1 MHLARQTKRV
11 HIPDAKPML
20 NLEPKARAAAQH
32 NSSMQTPPAHDPDP
46 DLIPPPVDIP
56 VRPPTRR
63 RVLLWLTVI
72 FVVSLIA
79 VGVTVYFERLSIVER
94 VFRGA
99 LAERGLDAELEV
111 ERLDLNGLVLRDVTL
126 REKGKTVLTADRIV
140 AGYEFREA
148 LDGTIKSLRVERGV
162 VSIGL
167 DEEFRIVDG
176 WLQPSGE
183 GGPPVLPYEG
193 VELVDSEVDLDTPFG
208 EFDIEVEGRVEA
220 IETFDLDLRLR
231 PTTFARDDLR
241 VDISGPIHAVRNG
254 DRVDINARLALP
266 SVGYEEMSAADGSLQ
281 LKGALAAE
289 SRVFEGELDAA
300 FAEGSAFDGEFAR
313 LALDLDGEFDAR
325 EFRYSGP
332 ANVQL
337 ASFASERISA
347 TAVELA
353 SQNLSLSRDG
363 LAGQG
368 TLTASALSGFDA
380 EATEAT
386 IDFDVPTPGRLA
398 GQADIAVARVE
409 LTPARARSFAE
420 SLSLQRVLSASPV
433 ARDFS
438 AGLTDEV
445 RRTLLGGAL
454 AASLDLDFADARRVT
469 LREPATWQGARNVT
483 VRPTLNE
490 DNETEPTY
498 IFYPDAEQLELRLA
512 ASLSGPRGLRVDDM
526 LFEAASPDG
535 LQIAGVERFNAR
547 LRTSAWEAQT
557 PDGRTTTLPPL
568 DVRVDSTPART
579 VLQGGLTFTGDIPG
593 GYVEGLATSG
603 TLTLTPGGRLRVA
616 YRTEAP
622 LNFMR
627 LTTPTGARVE
637 DFTATLLPS
646 DGPVFTGDAEDG
658 ALNARLADAR
668 FAYAFELEDGTPER
682 FSITAARID
691 AEGQLRGSVQDWAV
705 NLTEAD
711 LRSDTF
717 IGEGTTASAPDVAL
731 TARLEQD
738 APLRFTLDTE
748 ALEASTVLASVRAM
762 PVSAAGTLEDF
773 QADFGPGRVRSANPS
788 VPVTTVEGTALFR
801 DGQWVGETTA
811 RVRLSETLAS
821 EPLDVQFQFRDGS
834 GVADIAFEDLRF
846 DPDGGLQPQDYV
858 PALRG
863 KISRVSGT
871 VDGAFTVR
879 FGVGQPLDGTG
890 YIETAN
896 LNLGTAPGPVDGL
909 STRVEFTSLFP
920 LQTSGEQNLSLRS
933 FDPGLPLTN
942 GDIVYELIPEGIR
955 IVSAAWPFG
964 DGQITLEPFVWEYGA
979 EVNTAVLVVDGVSIQ
994 AFLDGFGGG
1003 TEALTA
1009 TGILSGRLPVE
1020 IRGVDVEVRNGRVE
1034 VPNGGTFSYA
1044 APQTD
1049 TAAAQSETTQMAFE
1063 ALKDFRYNTFALNID
1078 GPLDGEVTIEM
1089 NFLGSTPAKLPL
1101 PKFVRLDSPIP
1112 FEFDVTLTGQIFN
1125 ILRSLNPA
1133 NALERAKQELGLIDT
1148 RLPEELE

>member
-1 MHLARQTKRV
+1 
-11 HIPDAKPML
+11 
-20 NLEPKARAAAQH
+20 
-32 NSSMQTPPAHDPDP
+32 MQTPPAHDPDP
-46 DLIPPPVDIP
+46 GLIPPPVEIP

-63 RVLLWLTVI
+63 RVLLWLTLI
-72 FVVSLIA
+72 FVISLIA
-79 VGVTVYFERLSIVER
+79 IGVTVYFERLSIVER

-148 LDGTIKSLRVERGV
+148 LDGSIKSLRVERGV

-167 DEEFRIVDG
+167 DEDFRIVDG

-183 GGPPVLPYEG
+183 GGPPILPYEG
-193 VELVDSEVDLDTPFG
+193 VDLVDSEVDLDTPFG
-208 EFDIEVEGRVEA
+208 EFDIEVEGRVDA
-220 IETFDLDLRLR
+220 IETFDLDLRLK

-241 VDISGPIHAVRNG
+241 VDISGPVSAVRDG
-254 DRVDINARLALP
+254 DRVDLDARFDIPSLGYGDMAASDGAL
-266 SVGYEEMSAADGSLQ
+266 E
-281 LKGALAAE
+281 LKGVLAME
-289 SRVFEGELDAA
+289 SRIFTGSLDAA
-300 FAEGSAFDGEFAR
+300 FAEGRAYDGDFADLA
-313 LALDLDGEFDAR
+313 LALDGALDAR
-325 EFRYSGP
+325 AFRYSGP
-332 ANVQL
+332 ANVRL
-337 ASFASERISA
+337 ASYASERASA
-347 TAVELA
+347 TAIEL
-353 SQNLSLSRDG
+353 SSPDIVVSRDG
-363 LAGQG
+363 VAGQG
-368 TLTASALSGFDA
+368 AFAAATLEGFDA
-380 EATEAT
+380 EATDAEVVF
-386 IDFDVPTPGRLA
+386 DFPKAGQLA
-398 GQADIAVARVE
+398 GQADIAAARVE
-409 LTPARARSFAE
+409 LAPARARSFAE

-445 RRTLLGGAL
+445 RRTLLGGSL
-454 AASLDLDFADARRVT
+454 EASLAFDLTGPREAT
-469 LREPATWQGARNVT
+469 LLAPATWSGARTVT
-483 VRPTLNE
+483 VMAVE
-490 DNETEPTY
+490 DAPTY
-498 IFYPDAEQLELRLA
+498 VFYPEAEQLELRLS
-512 ASLSGPRGLRVDDM
+512 ASLSGPRGLRVDGM
-526 LFEAASPDG
+526 LFEAASSDG

-547 LRTSAWEAQT
+547 LRTNTWEAQT
-557 PDGRTTTLPPL
+557 PDGRTTMLPPL

-593 GYVEGLATSG
+593 GYVEGLSTSG

-622 LNFMR
+622 LIFDR

-646 DGPVFTGDAEDG
+646 DDPVFTGDASDG
-658 ALNARLADAR
+658 AVNASLADAR

-682 FSITAARID
+682 FSITAAQID
-691 AEGQLRGSVQDWAV
+691 AEGQLRGSVQDWAM
-705 NLTEAD
+705 NLADAD

-717 IGEGTTASAPDVAL
+717 ISEGTTASAPEVAL
-731 TARLEQD
+731 TARLEEG

-748 ALEASTVLASVRAM
+748 ALEASTALASVRAM

-773 QADFGPGRVRSANPS
+773 QADFGPGRVRSANPA

-811 RVRLSETLAS
+811 RVRLSESLAS